1 MQINYYSMN
10 KGIYC
15 LLLYLEKECSIKIRN
30 KDSNFP
36 KGYYCYVGSALNN
49 LKKRIERHK
58 SKNKK
63 KHWHID
69 YFLEKVKIMD
79 VKVMETNKKKECWL
93 SNRIKNLKSQTI
105 MKKFG
110 STDCSC
116 ETHLYHFQKNPAKE
130 LNEIFK

>member
-1 MQINYYSMN
+1 MN

-15 LLLYLEKECSIKIRN
+15 LLIYLEKEQSIRIGN
-30 KDSNFP
+30 KKTIFP

-49 LKKRIERHK
+49 LQKRIERHK

-69 YFLEKVKIMD
+69 YFLEKAKILD
-79 VKVMETNKKKECWL
+79 VKTLKTKKRKECWL
-93 SNRIKNLKSQTI
+93 SNEIKSFKGRTI

-110 STDCSC
+110 STDCNC
-116 ETHLYHFQKNPAKE
+116 ETHLYYFQKNPKDK
-130 LNEIFK
+130 LNNIFK